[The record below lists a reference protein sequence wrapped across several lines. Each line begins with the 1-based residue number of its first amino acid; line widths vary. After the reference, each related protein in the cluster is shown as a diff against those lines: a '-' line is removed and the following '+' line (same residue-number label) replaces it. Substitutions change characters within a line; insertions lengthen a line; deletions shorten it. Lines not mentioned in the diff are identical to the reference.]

1 MNELDL
7 MDSSKNDYQLVTE
20 LSKIVRS
27 YKDKNKPVDK
37 DFVYKVANVCLIN
50 NEVDLKNGLIIVG
63 NSKEIE
69 NDYEQV
75 IKKLSAQQKKELAKF
90 ILSLK

>member
-27 YKDKNKPVDK
+27 YKNKNKPVDRN
-37 DFVYKVANVCLIN
+37 FVDSVLLSCIKNDVVDVCCHSYSFL
-50 NEVDLKNGLIIVG
+50 
-63 NSKEIE
+63 
-69 NDYEQV
+69 
-75 IKKLSAQQKKELAKF
+75 
-90 ILSLK
+90 

>member
-20 LSKIVRS
+20 LSKIVRG

-37 DFVYKVANVCLIN
+37 KMF
-50 NEVDLKNGLIIVG
+50 
-63 NSKEIE
+63 
-69 NDYEQV
+69 
-75 IKKLSAQQKKELAKF
+75 IKLQMCV
-90 ILSLK
+90 